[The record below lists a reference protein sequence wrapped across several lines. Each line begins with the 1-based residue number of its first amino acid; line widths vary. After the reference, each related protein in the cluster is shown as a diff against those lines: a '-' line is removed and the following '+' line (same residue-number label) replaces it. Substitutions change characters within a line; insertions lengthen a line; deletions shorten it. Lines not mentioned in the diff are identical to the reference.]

1 MPPSILP
8 SAQPSAAPAVEP
20 AAEPTAE
27 PVAIPLATL
36 AAIPARDADLP
47 ANDTAVEP
55 AAAPAAEPAAEPVPE
70 PAPEPTVEPTAE
82 VLAAIRR
89 AVASGHLDEA
99 DRLLA
104 AERARLTAAGPAAA
118 LDLAELTGLA
128 GDHAAASGRL
138 GGARWLWRLAL
149 QRFGAANAMTSPAAR
164 AVADRLR
171 LADQ

>member
-8 SAQPSAAPAVEP
+8 SAQPPAAPAVEP

-47 ANDTAVEP
+47 ANDTAIEP
-55 AAAPAAEPAAEPVPE
+55 AAAAVAEPVPE
-70 PAPEPTVEPTAE
+70 PVPEPTVEPTAE